1 MEIRISYRPFTQVL
15 NAYNTVDDTLSDE
28 AREVTYD
35 KDDDDQFF
43 VSVGTLNGEFHN
55 LFAMD
60 CVGRGHEWVKMV
72 KGLLPEET
80 IATLVGYM
88 NEWQTA
94 YDDKWHGNMKSGEA
108 ILVRHQAVLTV

>member
-108 ILVRHQAVLTV
+108 ILVRHQASLTV